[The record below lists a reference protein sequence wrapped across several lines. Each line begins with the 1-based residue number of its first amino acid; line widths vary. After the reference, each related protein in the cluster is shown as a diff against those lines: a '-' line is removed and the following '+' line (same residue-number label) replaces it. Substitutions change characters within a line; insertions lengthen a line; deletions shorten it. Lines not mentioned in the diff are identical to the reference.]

1 MRCNLGLAVDWLKG
15 KNLDDGLRLLAF
27 QSLCLVCP
35 VLSTT
40 FAALPRFLAG
50 IGREEI
56 GWLLI
61 DEAGQALPQA
71 AAGAVW
77 RAKRTVVVGDPR
89 QLEPIVAIPD
99 KTEEALA
106 RHYGVGNTWRS
117 SLTSAQKLADQATE
131 LGTFL
136 KNNGADEGL

>member
-77 RAKRTVVVGDPR
+77 RAKRTVVDGRGPSPSLRGGKYLAV
-89 QLEPIVAIPD
+89 LPD
-99 KTEEALA
+99 LGPEA
-106 RHYGVGNTWRS
+106 R
-117 SLTSAQKLADQATE
+117 
-131 LGTFL
+131 
-136 KNNGADEGL
+136 